1 MAIKPETVKQALAA
15 LRGYPISPIRAEQL
29 AREVARVN
37 DAARAAA
44 IRNDFNAQPS
54 DFAVA
59 LSKLARK

>member
-1 MAIKPETVKQALAA
+1 MPIKPDTVKQALAV
-15 LRGYPISPIRAEQL
+15 LRGYPVSPTRAEQL
-29 AREVARVN
+29 AGEIARVN

-54 DFAVA
+54 DFVVA